1 MRSLRSLTRDMWQSE
16 VWSSYTALRLTVSPQ
31 EDIQV
36 LSLLS
41 VCVSGH
47 VCMPVPERLA
57 VGQCGHLFH
66 PLLP

>member
-1 MRSLRSLTRDMWQSE
+1 MRSLHSLTRDMRQFE
-16 VWSSYTALRLTVSPQ
+16 VWSSYTALCLTVSPQ

-41 VCVSGH
+41 ACVSGH
-47 VCMPVPERLA
+47 VCMPVPERLE